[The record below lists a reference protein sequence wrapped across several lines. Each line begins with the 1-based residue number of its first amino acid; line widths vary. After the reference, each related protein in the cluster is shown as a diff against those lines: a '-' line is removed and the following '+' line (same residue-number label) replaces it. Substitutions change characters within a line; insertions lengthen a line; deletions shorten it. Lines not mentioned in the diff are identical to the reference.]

1 MFNFSALQEVS
12 NILQAAQEASENV
25 LEEVSNTVEAAQTSS
40 ANVLQEVSDTL
51 QEHQASSTQMEKKI
65 HFTYILQQDDGLTV
79 IYITSW
85 FQYFMGKLFTL
96 MNSGDGGYWDFDI
109 TI

>member
-51 QEHQASSTQMEKKI
+51 QEHQASRYPSRIAIIERKTRERRKFVTAVHLHSKDQ
-65 HFTYILQQDDGLTV
+65 
-79 IYITSW
+79 TSRNENFW
-85 FQYFMGKLFTL
+85 
-96 MNSGDGGYWDFDI
+96 
-109 TI
+109 